1 MMKEIPSGVTAAKGF
16 RAAGLRAG
24 IKAGKTNKDMSMI
37 YSEAPAVCAGTFTR
51 NIVKAAP
58 VLWDQKLVAEEG
70 TGRLLGAQL
79 MCARATDLIG
89 EAALAL
95 SRGLTLRDLAET
107 IHPHPTFC
115 EALSDAA
122 F

>member
-1 MMKEIPSGVTAAKGF
+1 MVPSCVYTDPEIASVGLSADEAK
-16 RAAGLRAG
+16 AAG
-24 IKAGKTNKDMSMI
+24 I
-37 YSEAPAVCAGTFTR
+37 PAVTR
-51 NIVKAAP
+51 KYLMGANGRS
-58 VLWDQKLVAEEG
+58 VLTRQERGFVKLVAEEG